1 VAFVVKPGRN
11 ATLRDAWE
19 KLYGP
24 PKKVAAV
31 KAAAAKPAAKKATK
45 KARRKTGARK

>member
-1 VAFVVKPGRN
+1 MSFVVKPGRN

-24 PKKVAAV
+24 PKK
-31 KAAAAKPAAKKATK
+31 AAAAKAAPKKRPAKKAAKKG
-45 KARRKTGARK
+45 RRK